1 MPDSYLPAI
10 VSPVQQRLPLPRT
23 AKRIAGL
30 AVHFDLID
38 VTTKGLPALDL
49 PSVLLRH
56 PPAHVIAAVPLK
68 PAPRIFGMDPAFPAP
83 DRERLAGI
91 NAEIVQRAVDLI
103 ARA

>member
-1 MPDSYLPAI
+1 VPLDLCD
-10 VSPVQQRLPLPRT
+10 VSP
-23 AKRIAGL
+23 
-30 AVHFDLID
+30 D
-38 VTTKGLPALDL
+38 GLPSFNLAC
-49 PSVLLRH
+49 VLLRDA
-56 PPAHVIAAVPLK
+56 PPHVIAAVPLK